1 MSLYAVILA
10 GGVGARFWP
19 RSRQHCPKQYL
30 GVFSEQSLIQE
41 TVDRIASLVPQERVL
56 IVTREDQV
64 GVLQEQLP
72 DLEPWQILKEPMG
85 RSTAPCLA
93 LAAHTLCQ
101 RDPEATMLV
110 LPSDHLIQDTPLF
123 LETVEQAVRYCQEK
137 EALITFGI
145 QPNRPETG
153 YGYILYAD
161 AAESK
166 GVHRVKQFVEKPDLE
181 TARRYVQSERYLWNS
196 GMFVWQAKTLQSE
209 IRTYLPDLM
218 EAFSELP
225 ADPTD
230 PRFESVLRTLYAPL
244 TPLSI
249 DHGIMEKSKRVYV
262 IKSYFGWS
270 DVGSWES
277 VYHMSPQN
285 PFGNVLR
292 GEVHAIDTHNS
303 YIYSPHRFTATIGI
317 EDLIVVD
324 TPDAL
329 LISSMERSQDV
340 RDIVKHLENLKKDQL
355 L

>member
-41 TVDRIASLVPQERVL
+41 TVDRIASLVPQERIL

-64 GVLQEQLP
+64 EVLQKQLP
-72 DLEPWQILKEPMG
+72 DLEPWQILQEPVG

-93 LAAHTLCQ
+93 LAAHTLLH

-110 LPSDHLIQDTPLF
+110 LPSDHLIQDTALF
-123 LETVEQAVRYCQEK
+123 LETVEQAVDYCHSKQ
-137 EALITFGI
+137 ALVTFGI

-153 YGYILYAD
+153 YGYILYAEE
-161 AAESK
+161 AETD
-166 GVHRVKQFVEKPDLE
+166 GVHRVKQFVEKPDLA

-196 GMFVWQAKTLQSE
+196 GMFVWQAKTLEDE

-218 EAFSELP
+218 EAFSGLP
-225 ADPTD
+225 SDPED
-230 PRFESVLRTLYAPL
+230 PEFNRKLRSVYVPL
-244 TPLSI
+244 EPLSI

-285 PFGNVLR
+285 AFGNVLR
-292 GEVHAIDTHNS
+292 GDVHTIDTHNS
-303 YIYSPHRFTATIGI
+303 YIYSPHRFAATIGV
-317 EDLIVVD
+317 ENLIVVD

-329 LISSMERSQDV
+329 LITSMERSQEV
-340 RDIVKHLENLKKDQL
+340 RDIVKHLETLKKDQL

>member
-41 TVDRIASLVPQERVL
+41 TVERIASLVPEDRVL
-56 IVTREDQV
+56 VVTREDQV
-64 GVLQEQLP
+64 SVLQEQLP
-72 DLEPWQILKEPMG
+72 NLEPWQILKEPVG

-93 LAAHTLCQ
+93 LAAHTLLH

-123 LETVEQAVRYCQEK
+123 LETVERAVATCEEK
-137 EALITFGI
+137 DALITFGI

-153 YGYILYAD
+153 YGYILYSSEAVSD
-161 AAESK
+161 
-166 GVHRVKQFVEKPDLE
+166 GVHKVKQFVEKPDLA

-196 GMFVWQAKTLQSE
+196 GMFVWQASTLVDE
-209 IRTYLPDLM
+209 IRTYLPALM
-218 EAFSELP
+218 ESIEALP
-225 ADPTD
+225 ADPAD
-230 PRFESVLRTLYAPL
+230 PDFDTQLKATYLPME
-244 TPLSI
+244 PLSI
-249 DHGIMEKSKRVYV
+249 DHGLMEKSKQVYV

-277 VYHMSPQN
+277 VYHMSDRD

-303 YIYSPHRFTATIGI
+303 YIYSPHRFAATIGV
-317 EDLIVVD
+317 ENLIVVD

-329 LISSMERSQDV
+329 LISSMQRSQEV
-340 RDIVKHLENLKKDQL
+340 RDIVKHLETQKKDRL